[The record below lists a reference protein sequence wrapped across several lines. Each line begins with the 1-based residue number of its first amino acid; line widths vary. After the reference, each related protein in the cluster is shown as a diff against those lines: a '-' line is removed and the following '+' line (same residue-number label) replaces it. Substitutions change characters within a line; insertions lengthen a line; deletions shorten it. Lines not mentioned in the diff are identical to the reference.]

1 MSGKS
6 QNLSDCETSI
16 LNEIDKI
23 KSNIYSVM
31 ITDKQKYIVLRDLK
45 KDPNFY
51 QNYIVNIKEIGNI
64 FEIKDLSN
72 V

>member
-23 KSNIYSVM
+23 KDNIYSVM

-51 QNYIVNIKEIGNI
+51 QNYIVNIKKIGNI